1 MIYQFDYF
9 GRMVASHESYLAAAK
24 WIKTHTYD
32 LPYPAIAAETIS
44 FYAGLNDEIQ
54 CLRYPAFGFFW
65 SSYSFLGDL

>member
-1 MIYQFDYF
+1 MIYQFDYC

-44 FYAGLNDEIQ
+44 FYARLNDEIQ